1 MHVSIFFR
9 KIYKFRV
16 LTTTHNNES
25 FICSVYFNGVATS
38 PFVAFSVTEQY
49 RARSRSDNA
58 WFNCTCYHLPQATPG
73 KRLHLQARGWG
84 ITSNCLVPGVR
95 GRGNLKPKV
104 STRRPCEAR
113 HFSDRVENY
122 FQGKCPEFV
131 ADWLELS
138 NLSRK
143 KKMAY
148 PRGYARRGW

>member
-9 KIYKFRV
+9 KISKFRV
-16 LTTTHNNES
+16 LTTTHNDES

-49 RARSRSDNA
+49 RTRSRSHNA

-73 KRLHLQARGWG
+73 KRLLLQARGWG

-95 GRGNLKPKV
+95 GRGNLKSKV
-104 STRRPCEAR
+104 STRRSCEAS

-148 PRGYARRGW
+148 PRGYARRG